1 MLQQNAGSGN
11 WVKWIVWAVFMLLI
25 AAVVFGLLLA
35 GTYWANP
42 SLGEAE
48 AETVRIGNAAL
59 EDQRK
64 AEADEQRLENKIA
77 EETWE
82 IESAARRK
90 KIEDDSWARREKA
103 AQGMQRAERWNE
115 LLMSLA
121 PTLLVILTLG
131 ALIIAA
137 AVILGPRLQEMVIE
151 LGKVRLR
158 QKQEDFR
165 LKQLDVQLARTLE
178 KAGGNGNGH
187 RAFVEQAI
195 IPTHIA
201 ARTSPTLGRN

>member
-1 MLQQNAGSGN
+1 MPYNGVGSN
-11 WVKWIVWAVFMLLI
+11 DWVKWIVGAVFFLLI
-25 AAVVFGLLLA
+25 AAVVAGLLLA

-42 SLGEAE
+42 SLREAE
-48 AETVRIGNAAL
+48 AETVRIENAVL

-64 AEADEQRLENKIA
+64 AEADKQHLESKIA

-103 AQGMQRAERWNE
+103 AQDMRRAERWDE
-115 LLMSLA
+115 LLRSLA

-131 ALIIAA
+131 VLIIA
-137 AVILGPRLQEMVIE
+137 AVILGPRLLEKATE
-151 LGKVRLR
+151 LQKVLLR

-165 LKQLDVQLARTLE
+165 LKQLDVQLARMLE
-178 KAGGNGNGH
+178 KVRDNGNGYK
-187 RAFVEQAI
+187 APVEQAI

-201 ARTSPTLGRN
+201 A